1 MLLEGNYTMLHTN
14 LEYRL
19 KVFYT
24 LSLDVVGNY
33 YCNFLTATWMMSIY
47 VTSSNYNVMKSHT
60 FLYECQVLNNMSKIM
75 EFIYFFKIS
84 AEFPL
89 FLLVSSYWQHFYHMS
104 LQLLSWSNHPGSH
117 PIHQS
122 ITQYLILINIFKS
135 HNIN

>member
-19 KVFYT
+19 EVFYT

-33 YCNFLTATWMMSIY
+33 YCNFLTATWMMSIH
-47 VTSSNYNVMKSHT
+47 VTNYNVMKSHT

-75 EFIYFFKIS
+75 EFIYFFLIS

-89 FLLVSSYWQHFYHMS
+89 FLLVSSYRQHFYHVITTS
-104 LQLLSWSNHPGSH
+104 ILIQSSWITSHSSINH
-117 PIHQS
+117 S
-122 ITQYLILINIFKS
+122 ILILINIFKS